1 MTADEELNLLEDNLR
16 KLKIEYD
23 SYFGGGTK
31 QPPGD
36 TEWRVRSLLKKHSD
50 GRNLTFAQQFRYN
63 SIAQKYAIFNDLWR
77 RKLKIKEEGYRRP
90 QDALLSIQGLRP
102 EEEHAAAQA
111 LGDTGKHGPRSVQ
124 QPFAVQLSNPAGELD
139 KAQVL
144 FSVLQEARQRAGVE
158 SRADFDS
165 FQKFL
170 TRKTDE
176 IRTQFAC
183 TSVEYAVVTEKGE
196 VKLRAQAK

>member
-36 TEWRVRSLLKKHSD
+36 TEWRVRSLLKKYSD

-90 QDALLSIQGLRP
+90 QDALLAIQGLRP
-102 EEEHAAAQA
+102 DEEHAAAQA
-111 LGDTGKHGPRSVQ
+111 LGDTGKHGSRSVQ
-124 QPFAVQLSNPAGELD
+124 QPFAVQLSNPASELD

-144 FSVLQEARQRAGVE
+144 FTVLQEARQRAGVQ
-158 SRADFDS
+158 SRGDFDS
-165 FQKFL
+165 FQEFL
-170 TRKTDE
+170 TRKTKE
-176 IRTQFAC
+176 IRSQFAC
-183 TSVEYAVVTEKGE
+183 ASVEYAVVTEKGE